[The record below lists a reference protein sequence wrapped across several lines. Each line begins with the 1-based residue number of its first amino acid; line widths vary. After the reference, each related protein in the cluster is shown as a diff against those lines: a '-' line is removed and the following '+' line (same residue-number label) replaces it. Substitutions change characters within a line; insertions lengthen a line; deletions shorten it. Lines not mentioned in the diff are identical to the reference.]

1 MAEALTPQ
9 VVSELVGSI
18 YDCVLDPA
26 RWEGTL
32 VDLRR
37 LFDTQVAMLA
47 LADRRRSQLLIH
59 RTVGIEPYWLK
70 QLERHVPE
78 INQCTEVF
86 GAQLSP
92 DEPLVLSRHIPRA
105 YALTSPY
112 VQECLKPQGIVDIMQ
127 HFLFDTPTRYA
138 VFAVSKNEQQGI
150 VTDRET
156 ELGALLLPHL
166 RRAVMISDVLDV
178 RTIERARMAE
188 ALDALRCGVVLTD
201 MHAAI
206 LHANSSADSMLR
218 NGDGPVQSSGGKFVA
233 KAAAAASELRAA
245 IKLATQDEASI
256 GRTGLAIRLTEP
268 DEPPIFAH
276 VLPLTGSDLR
286 TRLQP
291 SAVAAVFIGAPPA
304 DQDAAAA
311 TAAAFGLTPA
321 EVRVLTSLLAGRT
334 LAETADALG
343 IAATTARTHLD
354 SIFAKTGVARQA
366 DLMRLAARLVPP
378 TAPRP

>member
-1 MAEALTPQ
+1 
-9 VVSELVGSI
+9 
-18 YDCVLDPA
+18 
-26 RWEGTL
+26 
-32 VDLRR
+32 
-37 LFDTQVAMLA
+37 
-47 LADRRRSQLLIH
+47 
-59 RTVGIEPYWLK
+59 
-70 QLERHVPE
+70 
-78 INQCTEVF
+78 
-86 GAQLSP
+86 
-92 DEPLVLSRHIPRA
+92 
-105 YALTSPY
+105 LTSPY

-291 SAVAAVFIGAPPA
+291 SAGGNGRGLRPDAGRGAGADEPA
-304 DQDAAAA
+304 CRAHAGRDRRRVGHRRDHRKNAPRQHLRQDRRGTSGRSDAARGETRAA
-311 TAAAFGLTPA
+311 HRTEAVDFAGLIERGSRCGP
-321 EVRVLTSLLAGRT
+321 ELIRKTSVPGR
-334 LAETADALG
+334 
-343 IAATTARTHLD
+343 
-354 SIFAKTGVARQA
+354 
-366 DLMRLAARLVPP
+366 ARLVGSVSGWGAGGAAFSFRGDRGDVRLVDGGPG
-378 TAPRP
+378 